1 MIADH
6 RRWDDAES
14 KRNTDPNKH
23 LPNLP
28 VSPDSI
34 SSLARNQTSKSAR
47 VRRRA
52 RFEEMINGHNGPRW
66 KLHTDFRFLLF
77 TIPRR
82 SIIYTRFRLI
92 TARTAISID
101 PRDPGG
107 RPTSISSHY
116 RTRLL
121 PPDIELVNS

>member
-28 VSPDSI
+28 VSPDSV
-34 SSLARNQTSKSAR
+34 SSLARN
-47 VRRRA
+47 RRCTRTKKGA
-52 RFEEMINGHNGPRW
+52 FEEMINGHNGPRW

-82 SIIYTRFRLI
+82 SIIYTRF
-92 TARTAISID
+92 D
-101 PRDPGG
+101 
-107 RPTSISSHY
+107 
-116 RTRLL
+116 
-121 PPDIELVNS
+121 